1 MFIKKVLVNCYFKA
15 MYFAQILFGVP
26 KTKQYFK
33 SSKKKAFLV
42 GTPEHDNLGDHAIAL
57 AERQF
62 ISKFFPEYE
71 IVEISVESWRKYKV
85 NLLTKT
91 KAEDI
96 FFLTGGGNMGNVY
109 LLDEKARR
117 FVISHFKD
125 NKIVVFPQTISFTKD
140 EKGAKELEKTKKIY
154 NSHKRLLV
162 CAREDRSYAMM
173 SEYFTNCKVYLC
185 PDMVLSLKLN
195 ISKKPDEKRIGLCLR
210 KDIESAL
217 SVEDRDRITRI
228 AGKDYEITCF
238 NTCLTHGISETEREK
253 EIQKLLE
260 EISKNSLVIT
270 DRLHG
275 VIFSIIT
282 GTPCI
287 AYSGTSHKIP
297 ATKKWVDDSS
307 ALTVIGTSD
316 DLAEV
321 ISRVKAT
328 AKPFDVSVFKD
339 YYKRMADI
347 IGEL

>member
-1 MFIKKVLVNCYFKA
+1 MFIKKVLVNCYFSA
-15 MYFAQILFGVP
+15 MYSVQTLLGVP
-26 KTKQYFK
+26 KTKKYFK

-62 ISKFFPEYE
+62 INEFFPEYE
-71 IVEISVESWRKYKV
+71 IVEISVESWRKFKI
-85 NLLTKT
+85 NLLIKT
-91 KAEDI
+91 KPEDI

-125 NKIVVFPQTISFTKD
+125 NKVVVFPQTIYFTKD
-140 EKGAKELEKTKKIY
+140 KKGEKEFERTKKTY

-162 CAREDRSYAMM
+162 CAREECSYAIM

-185 PDMVLSLKLN
+185 PDMVLSLKSN

-210 KDIESAL
+210 EDIESAL
-217 SVEDRDRITRI
+217 SAEDREKIARI
-228 AGKDYEITCF
+228 AGNGYETTCF
-238 NTCLTHGISETEREK
+238 NTCLTHGILETDREK
-253 EIQKLLE
+253 EIHKLLE

-297 ATKKWVDDSS
+297 ATKKWIGDSS

-321 ISRVKAT
+321 ISRVKET
-328 AKPFDVSVFKD
+328 AKPFDVNVFKE
-339 YYKRMADI
+339 YYKKMADI